1 MAALEDRWVSSFS
14 FLLFCAVS
22 IPILGSAS
30 LVQELSPHEY
40 FSGLQA
46 NKASLAYF
54 SRTVSPGVQLFLE
67 QIENSVEALHDYG
80 ISVVKAGLKRSSVP
94 KRMSQ
99 DTVEKRMH

>member
-54 SRTVSPGVQLFLE
+54 SRTGMYP
-67 QIENSVEALHDYG
+67 IACIY
-80 ISVVKAGLKRSSVP
+80 ISLCFQERL
-94 KRMSQ
+94 MSEC
-99 DTVEKRMH
+99 V